1 MELSMSRLSTSLT
14 LIGVL
19 ALAPLVGAQTPNA
32 GAPAPRRPAGPQR
45 CGPPAGMPMGMP
57 MGAPMG
63 GRDISAMLL
72 AHTGDLK
79 LSDQQVT
86 RLAAIARRSAER
98 RDAMRRSM
106 DSLMTARRDQA
117 PDSARSRMGP
127 PPALQAGMERM
138 REQAH
143 ADLRDA
149 LGVLTPD
156 QQATAWEIVAM
167 RGGGGGPAGPMAGAR
182 MRGGPGARGRPG
194 AFGPGTRR
202 VPPGGPDGAAPRPQ
216 G

>member
-1 MELSMSRLSTSLT
+1 MSRLSTSLA

-19 ALAPLVGAQTPNA
+19 ALAPILGAQAPNA
-32 GAPAPRRPAGPQR
+32 GAPAPRGPAGPR
-45 CGPPAGMPMGMP
+45 RGAPPAGMPMGMP
-57 MGAPMG
+57 MGAQMG
-63 GRDISAMLL
+63 GPDISSMFLS
-72 AHTGDLK
+72 HTAELK

-86 RLAAIARRSAER
+86 RLAAIARRSSER

-106 DSLMTARRDQA
+106 DSLMTARRGQA
-117 PDSARSRMGP
+117 PDSARRMTP
-127 PPALQAGMERM
+127 SPAMQASMARM

-167 RGGGGGPAGPMAGAR
+167 RGGRGGPAGPMAGSRMRGAPG
-182 MRGGPGARGRPG
+182 MRGGPGA
-194 AFGPGTRR
+194 AGPGMRQAPR
-202 VPPGGPDGAAPRPQ
+202 GGPDGQGAQPQ